1 MTSCHKGVKV
11 ETMKTRIKHNILME
25 PQIEGSE
32 RHLIE
37 EVIPMTEYEELQKI
51 RAKKLKEMLKKTQKQ
66 RTEGV
71 ITLTFAS
78 FDKFLENTN
87 LPVLVDFWAEWCMPC
102 RIMAPVMKELAL
114 DYEGKALFAKI
125 NVDENPEVASRYNIM
140 SIPHFLIF
148 RNGRPAER
156 IVGAVGRGPME
167 EALKKHL

>member
-1 MTSCHKGVKV
+1 
-11 ETMKTRIKHNILME
+11 MKKD
-25 PQIEGSE
+25 
-32 RHLIE
+32 
-37 EVIPMTEYEELQKI
+37 EELEKMK
-51 RAKKLKEMLKKTQKQ
+51 AKKLKELLRKSQKQ
-66 RTEGV
+66 KTKGV
-71 ITLTFAS
+71 TTLTFSS
-78 FDKFLENTN
+78 FDKFLENNN

-140 SIPHFLIF
+140 SIPHFIIF
-148 RNGRPAER
+148 RNDRPAER

>member
-1 MTSCHKGVKV
+1 
-11 ETMKTRIKHNILME
+11 MKTRIKHNILMA

-37 EVIPMTEYEELQKI
+37 EVIRVTEDEELQKI
-51 RAKKLKEMLKKTQKQ
+51 RAKKLKEMLEKTQKQ

-87 LPVLVDFWAEWCMPC
+87 LPVLIDFWAEWCMPC
-102 RIMAPVMKELAL
+102 RIMAPVMKELAF

-140 SIPHFLIF
+140 SIPHFIIF

>member
-1 MTSCHKGVKV
+1 
-11 ETMKTRIKHNILME
+11 MKTRVKQNILMV

-32 RHLIE
+32 RHMIQ
-37 EVIPMTEYEELQKI
+37 EVIPMTEDEELQKI